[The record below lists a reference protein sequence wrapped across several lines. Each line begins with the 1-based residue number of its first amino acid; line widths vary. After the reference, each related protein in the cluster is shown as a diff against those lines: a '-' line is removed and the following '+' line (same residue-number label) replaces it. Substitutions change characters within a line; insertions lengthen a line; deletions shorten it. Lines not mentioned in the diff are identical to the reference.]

1 MIKYEI
7 KPSVRLIYDTVISNM
22 SVGYM
27 PFLHHI
33 LVNDYGYTRKEIMS
47 EIGGSKPYIS
57 NSLARAKEKLEN
69 PTKLVQYNLFLQKIE
84 IAFKRQLLSI
94 DKSMFNVREIK

>member
-7 KPSVRLIYDTVISNM
+7 RPSIRLIYDTIISNM
-22 SVGYM
+22 PVGYM

-33 LVNDYGYTRKEIMS
+33 LISDSGYTRKEIMA

-57 NSLARAKEKLEN
+57 NSLNRAKEKLEN
-69 PTKLVQYNLFLQKIE
+69 SMKLVQYNLFLQKIE
-84 IAFKRQLLSI
+84 VAFKRQLLNI
-94 DKSMFNVREIK
+94 DKSMFNVREV

>member
-1 MIKYEI
+1 MIKHEI
-7 KPSVRLIYDTVISNM
+7 RPSIRLIYDTVISNM
-22 SVGYM
+22 PVGYM

-33 LVNDYGYTRKEIMS
+33 LVSDYGYTRKEIMA

-57 NSLARAKEKLEN
+57 NSLNRAKEKLEN
-69 PTKLVQYNLFLQKIE
+69 PVKLVQYNLFLQKVE
-84 IAFKRQLLSI
+84 VAFNRQLLSI